1 MSNPIHITPEGY
13 EVYDSAEYCYSIDE
27 QFVELPDIAQPLIAD
42 AKGMFAKIESLLYS
56 APTFINYIRAHIP
69 ETTLQAVLSDEQKTQ
84 IAKGALR
91 LMTKKDGSLMAN
103 LINTETG
110 KIASTIPLE
119 NVNLSPELS
128 QATANYA
135 CQMQMAQIAEQI
147 QQVQVAIEE
156 VRQGLEYDRL
166 ATAYSCQQKLLQ
178 AMRISNPEL
187 KRTAL
192 LRIAFDAEDSRNRLM
207 QSQKATIALIHEHP
221 EGYIAKFFST
231 SSGDKVASRIDELR
245 CSLSAV
251 NLVSMTEA
259 MAYQELGETE
269 AARQSLLYYADYIHS
284 TFLSV
289 EGFAERLDEI
299 DRSSVDYWSNSLP
312 MIEKRIQSLPCVENR
327 QITGGNYGEKEV

>member
-1 MSNPIHITPEGY
+1 MSKPIYVSPEGY
-13 EVYDSAEYCYSIDE
+13 EIYDSTEYSYTIDE
-27 QFVELPDIAQPLIAD
+27 QFTDLPDIVQPLIAD
-42 AKGMFAKIESLLYS
+42 AKGIFAKIERMLYS
-56 APTFINYIRAHIP
+56 APAFIEYIRAHIP
-69 ETTLQAVLSDEQKTQ
+69 ETALQAVLSDEQKAQ
-84 IAKGALR
+84 IAKGALK

-119 NVNLSPELS
+119 NVNLNPALS
-128 QATANYA
+128 EATSNFA

-147 QQVQVAIEE
+147 QLVQVAIEE

-192 LRIAFDAEDSRNRLM
+192 LRIAFDAEDSRNLLM
-207 QSQKATIALIHEHP
+207 QSQKSTIALVHEHP

-231 SSGDKVASRIDELR
+231 SSGEKIASRIDELR

-251 NLVSMTEA
+251 NLVSITEA
-259 MAYQELGETE
+259 MAYQELGETD
-269 AARQSLLYYADYIHS
+269 AARQSLLYYADYINS

-289 EGFAERLDEI
+289 EGFVERLDEI
-299 DRSSVDYWSNSLP
+299 DRSSVNYWSKSLP
-312 MIEKRIQSLPCVENR
+312 MIERKIQSLPCIENR
-327 QITGGNYGEKEV
+327 QITGGSDGE